1 VDSTWCHAAWS
12 SFLGLPPEILLLSDF
27 NRDFG
32 RAYGL
37 LVSRPDGPRDILR
50 RVVLVIDR
58 DGAIRYRWDQPD
70 PPRLPQVDEVLA
82 EVRKLAT
89 SPS

>member
-1 VDSTWCHAAWS
+1 MSVDSTWCHGGWRN
-12 SFLGLPPEILLLSDF
+12 FLGLPPELVLLSDF
-27 NRDFG
+27 NREFG

-58 DGAIRYRWDQPD
+58 DGTITYRWDQPD
-70 PPRLPQVDEVLA
+70 PPKLPSVDDVLVEA
-82 EVRKLAT
+82 RKLT
-89 SPS
+89 SS